1 MKTIHIII
9 NIICT
14 LISIQLIFFIGIEK
28 LLNLKSYDTP
38 NINLILIVIVEIM
51 FIMTIAI
58 QTVFIYIDIFNIKK
72 NE

>member
-14 LISIQLIFFIGIEK
+14 LISIQLIFFIGIGT
-28 LLNLKSYDTP
+28 LFNLTSYDTP
-38 NINLILIVIVEIM
+38 NISLILIVIVEIT

-58 QTVFIYIDIFNIKK
+58 QTVFIYINILNIKK
-72 NE
+72 N